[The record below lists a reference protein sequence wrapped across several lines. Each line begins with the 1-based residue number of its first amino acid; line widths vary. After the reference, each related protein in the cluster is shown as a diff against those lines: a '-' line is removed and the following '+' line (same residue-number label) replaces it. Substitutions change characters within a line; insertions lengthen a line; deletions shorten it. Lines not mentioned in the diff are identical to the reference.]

1 MVKIRLD
8 RYLSNAGQGSR
19 SQVRKLIKSG
29 FVRVNGYIVKN
40 ASFEVKEGDTVECL
54 ERVVEAPK
62 HLYFIMNKPTGY
74 VCDRTE
80 EATVFDLIDH
90 SRVGQLHVA
99 GRLDRD
105 VEGLIILT
113 TDGQFTH
120 MLIDPKSLLER
131 EYIVQVRGF
140 LTEKMKRA
148 VEHGLSVG
156 KIQFAPATIEQ
167 VQEGLVRLILTEG
180 KYHEVKRILQ
190 LIGLEYERIKRVR
203 FANLT
208 LGDLAPGE
216 WRYLTD
222 AEIHQLLQIITQN
235 RRLRSRSKEL

>member
-8 RYLSNAGQGSR
+8 RYLSNAGLGSR
-19 SQVRKLIKSG
+19 SQVRRLIKLG
-29 FVRVNGYIVKN
+29 FVRVNGYTVKDV
-40 ASFEVKEGDTVECL
+40 SFEVDEEDVVECL
-54 ERVVEAPK
+54 GRVVEAPK
-62 HLYFIMNKPTGY
+62 HLYLIMNKPTGY

-80 EATVFDLIDH
+80 DATVFDLIDH
-90 SRVGQLHVA
+90 PRVDQLHVA

-120 MLIDPKSLLER
+120 MLIDPKSSLER
-131 EYIVQVRGF
+131 EYIVQVRGL
-140 LTEKMKRA
+140 LTEKMKRT
-148 VEHGLSVG
+148 VESGISIG
-156 KIQFAPATIEQ
+156 KIQFAPAIIEQ

-190 LIGLEYERIKRVR
+190 SIGLEYERIKRVR

-208 LGDLAPGE
+208 LNDLKPGE
-216 WRYLTD
+216 WRNLSD
-222 AEIHQLLQIITQN
+222 AEINQLLQIAMQN
-235 RRLRSRSKEL
+235 RRFRSRSKKL